1 MIPLLWSVDRYV
13 YAGNGRIAL
22 KKQIAFY
29 LMWDI
34 LLLGVFYLSGVLT
47 SWLTF
52 GSASAYYQLDLIV
65 QLISWAMI
73 GGLFAWLIYFGSGLI
88 LTVRVALTE
97 LILIG
102 IPSLYLAAMT
112 SVSYLWVSMSGGSL
126 LLPVPS
132 WLLVSMLPAEVGG
145 VLLGYALVIF
155 IVRIKKCKSRGK
167 HTVDYVVE

>member
-1 MIPLLWSVDRYV
+1 MR
-13 YAGNGRIAL
+13 GTGRIVL
-22 KKQIAFY
+22 KRRV
-29 LMWDI
+29 LSDNI

-97 LILIG
+97 LR
-102 IPSLYLAAMT
+102 SSSA
-112 SVSYLWVSMSGGSL
+112 S
-126 LLPVPS
+126 
-132 WLLVSMLPAEVGG
+132 
-145 VLLGYALVIF
+145 
-155 IVRIKKCKSRGK
+155 
-167 HTVDYVVE
+167 

>member
-1 MIPLLWSVDRYV
+1 M
-13 YAGNGRIAL
+13 

-29 LMWDI
+29 LIWDI
-34 LLLGVFYLSGVLT
+34 ILMGVFYLSGALI

-52 GSASAYYQLDLIV
+52 GSASAYYRLDLIV

-73 GGLFAWLIYFGSGLI
+73 GGLFAWLIHFGNGLI

-102 IPSLYLAAMT
+102 LPALYLAAMT
-112 SVSYLWVSMSGGSL
+112 SVSYLWVSMSGGNL

-132 WLLVSMLPAEVGG
+132 WLLVNMLPAEVGG
-145 VLLGYALVIF
+145 VLLGYTVVIF
-155 IVRIKKCKSRGK
+155 IVRMKKCRSRGK

>member
-1 MIPLLWSVDRYV
+1 M
-13 YAGNGRIAL
+13 

-34 LLLGVFYLSGVLT
+34 WVLT

-97 LILIG
+97 L
-102 IPSLYLAAMT
+102 
-112 SVSYLWVSMSGGSL
+112 
-126 LLPVPS
+126 
-132 WLLVSMLPAEVGG
+132 
-145 VLLGYALVIF
+145 
-155 IVRIKKCKSRGK
+155 RCR
-167 HTVDYVVE
+167 

>member
-1 MIPLLWSVDRYV
+1 M
-13 YAGNGRIAL
+13 

-34 LLLGVFYLSGVLT
+34 WVLT

-102 IPSLYLAAMT
+102 IVA
-112 SVSYLWVSMSGGSL
+112 
-126 LLPVPS
+126 
-132 WLLVSMLPAEVGG
+132 
-145 VLLGYALVIF
+145 
-155 IVRIKKCKSRGK
+155 R
-167 HTVDYVVE
+167 

>member
-1 MIPLLWSVDRYV
+1 M
-13 YAGNGRIAL
+13 
-22 KKQIAFY
+22 
-29 LMWDI
+29 
-34 LLLGVFYLSGVLT
+34 GVFYLSGALI

-52 GSASAYYQLDLIV
+52 GSASAYYRLDLIV

-73 GGLFAWLIYFGSGLI
+73 GGLFAWLIHFGNGLI

-102 IPSLYLAAMT
+102 LPALYLAAMT
-112 SVSYLWVSMSGGSL
+112 SVSYLWVSMSGGNL

-132 WLLVSMLPAEVGG
+132 WLLVNMLPAEVGG
-145 VLLGYALVIF
+145 VLLGYTVVIF
-155 IVRIKKCKSRGK
+155 IMRMKKCRSRGK